1 MGPLMWEP
9 GQDWVVGMLA
19 PEKER
24 KAASEHLGGK
34 ELQDP
39 RNTTTPWLTTYLRNF
54 MVVGSSLTLQT
65 QAPPLGSDHCSF
77 PVQDSSLPK
86 MRVIWGQMEK
96 SGSFLHYNC

>member
-39 RNTTTPWLTTYLRNF
+39 RNTTTPWQTTYLWNF
-54 MVVGSSLTLQT
+54 MGCGELPDT
-65 QAPPLGSDHCSF
+65 PPLGSDHCSF

>member
-1 MGPLMWEP
+1 MWEP

-39 RNTTTPWLTTYLRNF
+39 RNTTTPWQTTYLWNF
-54 MVVGSSLTLQT
+54 MGCGELPDTPDPSPTPGLRPLLLPSSGLFPTQNASYLGPDGEIWEFSSL
-65 QAPPLGSDHCSF
+65 
-77 PVQDSSLPK
+77 
-86 MRVIWGQMEK
+86 
-96 SGSFLHYNC
+96 